1 MLNAYTEALMAVSSH
16 VTASLLLEKLD
27 RISSQY
33 RTTNK
38 AIVRWT
44 TVEMSGCGNVAD
56 ADIFLSLKYLVTP
69 ETLELFNYKRNGSL
83 GSFSLDN
90 LLTAN
95 RLKRLQTKLS
105 VIFSCQSIQ
114 IRVIEGI
121 PEHTLNA
128 VITSEFEAAAKD
140 ALHSSYDDAT
150 RTLNLSRFHAKPELT
165 PYFCPLYVDKFL
177 EGVLRLISKET
188 PQVSKIVLR
197 DNYLCSLKA
206 FSVIP
211 NGLLAGLD
219 CLDIS
224 SNNIGDLRELQYLT
238 NLNLKN
244 LILQGNGVANLKND
258 ILAILPQLQNVQR
271 CRQSQNKENVS
282 MGRPKLKLFGSAVP
296 ENFVKTFIKDFYQ
309 FFDHPD
315 QRSQLEQCYHELATF
330 SLSVTEAMKQVSA
343 YRLYNRNY
351 TSPQSAFARS
361 AKLQVGR
368 KAVVHALGRLPKME
382 TYLPGLNVD
391 IQMSTSHV
399 RILTITGRFTEYS
412 STGQNLRNFQ
422 RNFVLERQESPT
434 IWLIKNDV
442 LCIIPAIENKYPTF
456 IFNQREWHTDDAATG
471 YSRSSHFLQDTSPP
485 SSIVITSA
493 DFSNLNFL
501 QSTISQSNQ
510 KLSLTTTPINQTDN
524 GINEGRKVLES
535 LTLRE
540 VDGTLMNSTES
551 IPKSP
556 GRRSHHPDVYAP
568 TLSMFIQWSFHLH
581 AHAVIRV

>member
-33 RTTNK
+33 RTTSK

-56 ADIFLSLKYLVTP
+56 AYIFPSLKYLVMP

-105 VIFSCQSIQ
+105 VIFSCQTIQ

-150 RTLNLSRFHAKPELT
+150 RTLNLSRFHAKPELS
-165 PYFCPLYVDKFL
+165 PHFCPLYVDKFL

-224 SNNIGDLRELQYLT
+224 SNKIGDLRELQYLT

-244 LILQGNGVANLKND
+244 LILQGNGVANPKND

-282 MGRPKLKLFGSAVP
+282 MGLAKLKLFDGTVP
-296 ENFVKTFIKDFYQ
+296 VNFVNNIIHNFYQ
-309 FFDHPD
+309 LFDHPD

-399 RILTITGRFTEYS
+399 RIFTITGRFTEYS
-412 STGQNLRNFQ
+412 STGQDLRNFQ

-434 IWLIKNDV
+434 IWLIKNDM
-442 LCIIPAIENKYPTF
+442 LCIIPAIENKCINRYKALNESHGHSGLEQININMATSPRISKIRESLGGNTLLKENNAVYPIIRSTTPELKDMHRLNGPGASLYSNGQDF
-456 IFNQREWHTDDAATG
+456 LSEHLQQDVLIPDKNALFDWEKEIDDNLLTDD
-471 YSRSSHFLQDTSPP
+471 SDKL
-485 SSIVITSA
+485 VIKIEKEF
-493 DFSNLNFL
+493 DL
-501 QSTISQSNQ
+501 
-510 KLSLTTTPINQTDN
+510 
-524 GINEGRKVLES
+524 
-535 LTLRE
+535 
-540 VDGTLMNSTES
+540 
-551 IPKSP
+551 
-556 GRRSHHPDVYAP
+556 
-568 TLSMFIQWSFHLH
+568 
-581 AHAVIRV
+581 